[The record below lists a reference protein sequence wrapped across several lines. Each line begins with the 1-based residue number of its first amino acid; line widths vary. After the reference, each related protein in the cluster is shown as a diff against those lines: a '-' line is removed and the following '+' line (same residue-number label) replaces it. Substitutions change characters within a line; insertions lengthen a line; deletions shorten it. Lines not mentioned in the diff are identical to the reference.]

1 MQTTSE
7 LYKSLLSNPRHAK
20 ETKLVIA
27 GADYGEADIESLSTS
42 GGLFTGLSI
51 GGTASREIDFAIF
64 PKGTIPKQAKV
75 EVYTRLKLDDQIS
88 EWLPKGVFFFS
99 TRKTDARTG
108 LMNVVG
114 YDAMLKAEETW
125 LNSDY
130 DYETWPMPADKA
142 VADIATRMGITVDP
156 RTVLNPAFP
165 VQYPV
170 DDEGDMTMREALS
183 RVAIA
188 NAGNWIIT
196 DESKLLLVPLAS
208 ALGSVTLGNNVAE
221 SAPGLETQPI
231 TRVELYNE
239 KGDIVGDAGNETGRL
254 LSAENPD
261 GTPEMA
267 AAILKAVSGFT
278 YKPFEATDALLDPA
292 AEIGDAIECA
302 GVESLLIQT
311 DITFDS
317 LYTASIS
324 APTDDEIEDEYPY
337 ISAIQREIRRNY
349 AKTYSLIT
357 KASDQILLEVGG
369 EIDELSS
376 TVNSVRLDMDGIT
389 LRVEGAVKSAE
400 DAAAEAENLVSE
412 IKLTLDSITLS
423 VENGDTS
430 STLTL
435 KAGDTVL
442 SSEEIT
448 FRGIVTLQ
456 GLSTPGSTEIDGG
469 NITTGVI
476 SADRIKVDDLRVK
489 AVYNQ
494 LGTRSIVSSTSAN
507 AVYLAG
513 EQGGTYQ
520 AGTTY
525 LMGTKIYI
533 GATKDTSALVID
545 NGSALKVTAPKTWT
559 WGDDTDYLGDF
570 YMSDVYCHNLYCYT
584 GLKKIG
590 DSRAPWSAAYVASL
604 YLGQSATANAV
615 TEQSGY
621 LTYNGQRFAYS
632 QGSGGIISGFAGN
645 VLQFGGSTASTY
657 IYAGGGHLRPNT
669 GPTSS
674 TAYYLGESSY
684 YWHYAYIGADLAKI
698 GYNQSSQIG
707 FFAATPVSRQTLSTS
722 STNMGYTSAT
732 SSNYLVV
739 LNNVAGILK
748 KYGLI
753 G

>member
-42 GGLFTGLSI
+42 GGLFTGLSM
-51 GGTASREIDFAIF
+51 GGTASREINFAIF
-64 PKGTIPKQAKV
+64 PKGIIPKQAKV
-75 EVYTRLKLDDQIS
+75 EVYTRLKLDDQVS

-125 LNSDY
+125 LNNDY

-188 NAGNWIIT
+188 NAGNWVIT
-196 DESKLLLVPLAS
+196 DEGKLLLVPLAS

-267 AAILKAVSGFT
+267 AAILEAVSGFT

-317 LYTASIS
+317 LYTANIS

-357 KASDQILLEVGG
+357 KTSDQILLEVGG
-369 EIDELSS
+369 EIDELSN

-430 STLTL
+430 SVLTL

-442 SSEEIT
+442 SSESIT
-448 FRGIVTLQ
+448 FKGIVTLQ
-456 GLSTPGSTEIDGG
+456 GLSTAGATEINGD
-469 NITTGVI
+469 NITTGNI
-476 SADRIKVDDLRVK
+476 SAERINVDELKIK
-489 AVYNQ
+489 AVYNS
-494 LGTRSIVSSTSAN
+494 LGTRSILSSTSFD
-507 AVYLAG
+507 AVYIGG
-513 EQGGTYQ
+513 ESSGTYQ
-520 AGTTY
+520 AGSTY
-525 LMGTKIYI
+525 LLGNKIYI
-533 GATKDTSALVID
+533 GAKSDISALVITVGND
-545 NGSALKVTAPKTWT
+545 TVMAPKSWT
-559 WGDDTDYLGDF
+559 WGSSANYMGDF
-570 YMSDVYCHNLYCYT
+570 YVSDAYCQNLYCYT
-584 GLKKIG
+584 GGRQIG
-590 DSRAPWSAAYVASL
+590 KVGDPWSKAYVASL
-604 YLGQSATANAV
+604 YLGQASTANAV
-615 TEQSGY
+615 QEQSGY
-621 LTYNGQRFAYS
+621 LTFNGARFAYS
-632 QGSGGIISGFAGN
+632 QTSGGIITGFAGN
-645 VLQFGGSTASTY
+645 TVHFGGTSATYY
-657 IYAGGGHLRPNT
+657 IYAGANRLRPST
-669 GPTSS
+669 GPTST

-707 FFAATPVSRQTLSTS
+707 FFAATPVARQTLSTS

-732 SSNYLVV
+732 SSNYLTVI
-739 LNNVAGILK
+739 NNIAGILK

>member
-42 GGLFTGLSI
+42 GGLFTGLSM
-51 GGTASREIDFAIF
+51 GGTASREINFAIF
-64 PKGTIPKQAKV
+64 PKGIIPKQAKV
-75 EVYTRLKLDDQIS
+75 EVYTRLKLDDQVS

-125 LNSDY
+125 LNNDY

-188 NAGNWIIT
+188 NAGNWVIT
-196 DESKLLLVPLAS
+196 DEGKLLLVPLAS

-267 AAILKAVSGFT
+267 AAILEAVSGFT

-317 LYTASIS
+317 LYTANIS

-357 KASDQILLEVGG
+357 KTSDQILLEVGG
-369 EIDELSS
+369 EIDELSN

-430 STLTL
+430 SVLTL

-442 SSEEIT
+442 SSESIT
-448 FRGIVTLQ
+448 NKGVVTLQ
-456 GLSTPGSTEIDGG
+456 GLSTAGATEINGD
-469 NITTGVI
+469 NITTGSI
-476 SADRIKVDDLRVK
+476 SAERIKVDELRIK
-489 AVYNQ
+489 AVYNS
-494 LGTRSIVSSTSAN
+494 LGTRSILSSTSFD
-507 AVYLAG
+507 AVYIGG
-513 EQGGTYQ
+513 ESSSTYQ
-520 AGTTY
+520 AGSTY
-525 LMGTKIYI
+525 LLGNKIYI
-533 GATKDTSALVID
+533 GAKSDISALVITVD
-545 NGSALKVTAPKTWT
+545 DDTVMAPKSWT
-559 WGDDTDYLGDF
+559 WGSSANYMGDF
-570 YMSDVYCHNLYCYT
+570 YVSDAYCQNLYCYT
-584 GLKKIG
+584 GGRQIG
-590 DSRAPWSAAYVASL
+590 KVGDPWSKAYVASL
-604 YLGQSATANAV
+604 YLGQASTANAV
-615 TEQSGY
+615 QEQSGY
-621 LTYNGQRFAYS
+621 LTFNGARFAYS
-632 QGSGGIISGFAGN
+632 QTSGGIITGFAGN
-645 VLQFGGSTASTY
+645 VLQFGGSTVSTY

-707 FFAATPVSRQTLSTS
+707 FFAATPVTRQTLSTS

>member
-75 EVYTRLKLDDQIS
+75 EVYTRLKLDDQVS

-188 NAGNWIIT
+188 NAGNWIVT
-196 DESKLLLVPLAS
+196 DEGKLLLVPLAS

-267 AAILKAVSGFT
+267 AAILEAVSGFT

-317 LYTASIS
+317 LYTANIS

-369 EIDELSS
+369 EIDELSN

-430 STLTL
+430 SVLTL

-442 SSEEIT
+442 SSESIT
-448 FRGIVTLQ
+448 FKGIVTLQ
-456 GLSTPGSTEIDGG
+456 GLSTAGATEINGD
-469 NITTGVI
+469 NITTGNI
-476 SADRIKVDDLRVK
+476 SAERIKVDELRIK
-489 AVYNQ
+489 AVYNS
-494 LGTRSIVSSTSAN
+494 LGTRSILSSTSFD
-507 AVYLAG
+507 AVYIGG
-513 EQGGTYQ
+513 ESSSTYQ
-520 AGTTY
+520 AGSTY
-525 LMGTKIYI
+525 LLGNKIYI
-533 GATKDTSALVID
+533 GAKSDNSALVITVD
-545 NGSALKVTAPKTWT
+545 DDTVMAPKSWT
-559 WGDDTDYLGDF
+559 WGSSENYMGDF
-570 YMSDVYCHNLYCYT
+570 YVSDAYCQNLYCYT
-584 GLKKIG
+584 GGRQIG
-590 DSRAPWSAAYVASL
+590 KAGDPWGKAYVASL
-604 YLGQSATANAV
+604 YLGQASTANAV
-615 TEQSGY
+615 QEQSGY
-621 LTYNGQRFAYS
+621 LTFNGARFAYS
-632 QGSGGIISGFAGN
+632 QTSGGIITGFAGN
-645 VLQFGGSTASTY
+645 VLQFGGSTVSTY

-674 TAYYLGESSY
+674 TVYYLGESSY

-707 FFAATPVSRQTLSTS
+707 FFAATPVARQTLSTS

-732 SSNYLVV
+732 SSNYLTVI
-739 LNNVAGILK
+739 NNIAGILK

>member
-1 MQTTSE
+1 MQTTSA
-7 LYKSLLSNPRHAK
+7 LYKTLLSSQRHEK
-20 ETKLVIA
+20 ETKLIIA
-27 GADYGEADIESLSTS
+27 GTEYTEADIESLSTS

-75 EVYTRLKLDDQIS
+75 EVYTRLKLDDQVS

-183 RVAIA
+183 RIAIA

-196 DESKLLLVPLAS
+196 DEGKLLLVPLAS

-254 LSAENPD
+254 LSVENPD

-267 AAILKAVSGFT
+267 AVILEAVSGFT

-317 LYTASIS
+317 LYTANIS

-369 EIDELSS
+369 EIDELSN

-430 STLTL
+430 SVLTL

-442 SSEEIT
+442 SSESIT
-448 FRGIVTLQ
+448 FKGIVTLQ
-456 GLSTPGSTEIDGG
+456 GLSTAGATEINGD
-469 NITTGVI
+469 NITTGNI
-476 SADRIKVDDLRVK
+476 SAERIKVDELRIK
-489 AVYNQ
+489 AVYNS
-494 LGTRSIVSSTSAN
+494 LGTRSILSSTSFD
-507 AVYLAG
+507 AVYIGG
-513 EQGGTYQ
+513 ESGSTYQ
-520 AGTTY
+520 AGSTY
-525 LMGTKIYI
+525 LLGNKIYI
-533 GATKDTSALVID
+533 GAKSDISALVITVD
-545 NGSALKVTAPKTWT
+545 DDTVMAPKSWT
-559 WGDDTDYLGDF
+559 WGSSANYMGDF
-570 YMSDVYCHNLYCYT
+570 YVSDAYCQNLYCYT
-584 GLKKIG
+584 GGRQIG
-590 DSRAPWSAAYVASL
+590 KAGDPWGKAYVASL
-604 YLGQSATANAV
+604 YLGQASTANAV
-615 TEQSGY
+615 QEQSGY
-621 LTYNGQRFAYS
+621 LTFNGARFAYS
-632 QGSGGIISGFAGN
+632 QTSGGIITGFAGN
-645 VLQFGGSTASTY
+645 VLQFGGSTVSTY

-707 FFAATPVSRQTLSTS
+707 FFAATPVARQTLSTS

-732 SSNYLVV
+732 SSNYLTVI
-739 LNNVAGILK
+739 NNIAGILK

>member
-75 EVYTRLKLDDQIS
+75 EVYTRLKLDDQVS

-188 NAGNWIIT
+188 NAGNWIVT
-196 DESKLLLVPLAS
+196 DEGKLLLVPLAS

-267 AAILKAVSGFT
+267 AAILEAVSGFT

-317 LYTASIS
+317 LYTANIS

-369 EIDELSS
+369 EIDELSN

-430 STLTL
+430 SVLTL

-442 SSEEIT
+442 SSESIT
-448 FRGIVTLQ
+448 FKGIVTLQ
-456 GLSTPGSTEIDGG
+456 GLSTAGATEINGD
-469 NITTGVI
+469 NITTGNI
-476 SADRIKVDDLRVK
+476 SAERIKVDELRIK
-489 AVYNQ
+489 AVYNS
-494 LGTRSIVSSTSAN
+494 LGTRSILSSTSFD
-507 AVYLAG
+507 AVYIGG
-513 EQGGTYQ
+513 ESSSTYQ
-520 AGTTY
+520 AGSTY
-525 LMGTKIYI
+525 LLGNKIYI
-533 GATKDTSALVID
+533 GAKSDISALVITVD
-545 NGSALKVTAPKTWT
+545 DDTVMAPKSWT
-559 WGDDTDYLGDF
+559 WGSSANYMGDF
-570 YMSDVYCHNLYCYT
+570 YVSDAYCQNLYCYT
-584 GLKKIG
+584 GGRQIG
-590 DSRAPWSAAYVASL
+590 KAGDPWGKAYVASL
-604 YLGQSATANAV
+604 YLGQASTANAV
-615 TEQSGY
+615 QEQSGY
-621 LTYNGQRFAYS
+621 LTFNGARFAYS
-632 QGSGGIISGFAGN
+632 QTSGGIITGFAGN
-645 VLQFGGSTASTY
+645 VLQFGGSTVSTY

-674 TAYYLGESSY
+674 TVYYLGESSY

-707 FFAATPVSRQTLSTS
+707 FFAATPVARQTLSTS

-732 SSNYLVV
+732 SSNYLTVI
-739 LNNVAGILK
+739 NNIAGILK

>member
-1 MQTTSE
+1 MQTTSA
-7 LYKSLLSNPRHAK
+7 LYKTLLSSQRHEK
-20 ETKLVIA
+20 ETKLIIA
-27 GADYGEADIESLSTS
+27 GTEYTEADIESLSTS

-75 EVYTRLKLDDQIS
+75 EVYTRLKLDDQVS

-130 DYETWPMPADKA
+130 DYETWPMPASTA

-196 DESKLLLVPLAS
+196 DEGKLLLVPLAS

-267 AAILKAVSGFT
+267 AAILEAVSGFT

-311 DITFDS
+311 DITFDG
-317 LYTASIS
+317 LYTANIS

-337 ISAIQREIRRNY
+337 ISAIQREMRRNY

-369 EIDELSS
+369 EIDELSN

-430 STLTL
+430 SVLTL

-442 SSEEIT
+442 SSESIT
-448 FRGIVTLQ
+448 FKGIVTLQ
-456 GLSTPGSTEIDGG
+456 GLSTAGATEINGD
-469 NITTGVI
+469 NITTGNI
-476 SADRIKVDDLRVK
+476 SAERIKVDELRIK
-489 AVYNQ
+489 AVYNS
-494 LGTRSIVSSTSAN
+494 LGTRSILSSTSFD
-507 AVYLAG
+507 AVYIGG
-513 EQGGTYQ
+513 ESGSTYQ
-520 AGTTY
+520 AGSTY
-525 LMGTKIYI
+525 LLGNKIYI
-533 GATKDTSALVID
+533 GAKSDISALVITVD
-545 NGSALKVTAPKTWT
+545 DDTVMAPKSWT
-559 WGDDTDYLGDF
+559 WGSSANYMGDF
-570 YMSDVYCHNLYCYT
+570 YVSDAYCQNLYCYT
-584 GLKKIG
+584 GGRQIG
-590 DSRAPWSAAYVASL
+590 KAGDPWGKAYVASL
-604 YLGQSATANAV
+604 YLGQASTANAV
-615 TEQSGY
+615 QEQSGY
-621 LTYNGQRFAYS
+621 LTFNGARFAYS
-632 QGSGGIISGFAGN
+632 QTSGGIITGFAGN

-674 TAYYLGESSY
+674 TVYYLGDSSY

-707 FFAATPVSRQTLSTS
+707 FFAATPVSRQALSTS

>member
-75 EVYTRLKLDDQIS
+75 EVYTRLKLDDQVS

-99 TRKTDARTG
+99 TRKTDARMG

-130 DYETWPMPADKA
+130 DYETWPMPVDEA

-196 DESKLLLVPLAS
+196 DEGKLLLVPLAL

-239 KGDIVGDAGNETGRL
+239 KGDIVGDAGNETGRT

-267 AAILKAVSGFT
+267 AAILEAVSGFT

-317 LYTASIS
+317 LYTANIS

-400 DAAAEAENLVSE
+400 DAAAEAEILVSE

-430 STLTL
+430 SMLTL

-442 SSEEIT
+442 SSESIT
-448 FRGIVTLQ
+448 FKGIVTLQ
-456 GLSTPGSTEIDGG
+456 GLSTAGATEINGD
-469 NITTGVI
+469 NITTGNI
-476 SADRIKVDDLRVK
+476 SAERIKVDELKIK
-489 AVYNQ
+489 AVYNSP
-494 LGTRSIVSSTSAN
+494 GTRSILSSTSFD
-507 AVYLAG
+507 AVYIGG
-513 EQGGTYQ
+513 ESSGTYQ
-520 AGTTY
+520 AGSTY
-525 LMGTKIYI
+525 LLGNKIYI
-533 GATKDTSALVID
+533 GAKSDISALVITVD
-545 NGSALKVTAPKTWT
+545 NDTVMAPKSWT
-559 WGDDTDYLGDF
+559 WGSSANYMGDF
-570 YMSDVYCHNLYCYT
+570 YVSDAYCQNLYCYT
-584 GLKKIG
+584 GGRQIG
-590 DSRAPWSAAYVASL
+590 KVGDPWSKAYVASL
-604 YLGQSATANAV
+604 YLGQASTANAV
-615 TEQSGY
+615 QEQSGY
-621 LTYNGQRFAYS
+621 LTFNGARFAYS
-632 QGSGGIISGFAGN
+632 QTSGGTITGFAGN
-645 VLQFGGSTASTY
+645 TVHFGGTSATYY
-657 IYAGGGHLRPNT
+657 IYAGANRLRPST
-669 GPTSS
+669 GPTST

-707 FFAATPVSRQTLSTS
+707 FFAATPVARQTLSTS

-732 SSNYLVV
+732 SSNYLTVI
-739 LNNVAGILK
+739 NNIAGILK

>member
-75 EVYTRLKLDDQIS
+75 EVYTRLKLDDQVS

-130 DYETWPMPADKA
+130 DYETWPMPASTA

-156 RTVLNPAFP
+156 RTVLNPTFP

-196 DESKLLLVPLAS
+196 DEGKLLLMPLAS

-267 AAILKAVSGFT
+267 AAILEAVSGFT

-317 LYTASIS
+317 LYTANIS

-369 EIDELSS
+369 EIDELSN

-430 STLTL
+430 SMLTL

-442 SSEEIT
+442 SSESIT
-448 FRGIVTLQ
+448 FKGIVTLQ
-456 GLSTPGSTEIDGG
+456 GLSTAGATEINGD
-469 NITTGVI
+469 NITTGTI
-476 SADRIKVDDLRVK
+476 SADRIKVDELK
-489 AVYNQ
+489 IKSVYNYP
-494 LGTRSIVSSTSAN
+494 GTRSILSSTSFD
-507 AVYLAG
+507 AVYIGG
-513 EQGGTYQ
+513 ESNSTYQ
-520 AGTTY
+520 AGSTY
-525 LMGTKIYI
+525 LLGNKIYI
-533 GATKDTSALVID
+533 GAKSDTGALIITVDNNTVI
-545 NGSALKVTAPKTWT
+545 SPKSWT
-559 WGDDTDYLGDF
+559 WGSSANYMGDF
-570 YMSDVYCHNLYCYT
+570 YVSDAYCQNLYCYT
-584 GLKKIG
+584 GNKQIG
-590 DSRAPWSAAYVASL
+590 KAGDPWGKAYVASL
-604 YLGQSATANAV
+604 YLGQASTANAV
-615 TEQSGY
+615 QEQSGY
-621 LTYNGQRFAYS
+621 LTFNGARFAYS
-632 QGSGGIISGFAGN
+632 QTSGGTITGFAGN
-645 VLQFGGSTASTY
+645 TVHFGGTSATYY
-657 IYAGGGHLRPNT
+657 IYAGANRLRPNT

-732 SSNYLVV
+732 SSNYLTVI
-739 LNNVAGILK
+739 NNIAGILK